1 MTVMCFFFKGFG
13 EVGGFAA
20 ISYEIYKFTCCFAVE
35 QKTFWRGGSQS
46 HECVS
51 MTYFEDCL
59 SNQLLVVVFCWKV
72 KGWWGPTFPKPQI
85 LRTCPRHHHPPP
97 KSSEHKKKLN
107 SLNIFQHAKVCVAG
121 AYGTTTIA
129 MTFYVQPMVEQGVEA
144 PPPS

>member
-1 MTVMCFFFKGFG
+1 MTVMCFFFEGFG

-85 LRTCPRHHHPPP
+85 LRTCPRHHHPHQNHPNI
-97 KSSEHKKKLN
+97 KKN
-107 SLNIFQHAKVCVAG
+107 
-121 AYGTTTIA
+121 
-129 MTFYVQPMVEQGVEA
+129 
-144 PPPS
+144 